1 MGVIFTLFSGSLNGH
16 DCDSSDNPSI
26 EVSSRPSGSYTDK
39 NSEEYKNAKG
49 IFDTLTK
56 EVGFS
61 GAGAAGAI
69 GNSMVNLVLDYTIL
83 IPVEGLM
90 ACFSG
95 PVGAILSMVRVLRR
109 KDRSKLA
116 MCRL

>member
-1 MGVIFTLFSGSLNGH
+1 MGVIFTLFSGSLNGGH

-61 GAGAAGAI
+61 GAGTLGRSEI
-69 GNSMVNLVLDYTIL
+69 RLVNLGLSYTTLIL
-83 IPVEGLM
+83 VVE
-90 ACFSG
+90 
-95 PVGAILSMVRVLRR
+95 
-109 KDRSKLA
+109 
-116 MCRL
+116 

>member
-49 IFDTLTK
+49 IFNTLTK

-61 GAGAAGAI
+61 GAGAAGEI
-69 GNSMVNLVLDYTIL
+69 LLVNLVLDYTIL
-83 IPVEGLM
+83 MPVEVLM
-90 ACFSG
+90 AYFSG
-95 PVGAILSMVRVLRR
+95 PVGAIPLMVRVLRR
-109 KDRSKLA
+109 KDRSKLE